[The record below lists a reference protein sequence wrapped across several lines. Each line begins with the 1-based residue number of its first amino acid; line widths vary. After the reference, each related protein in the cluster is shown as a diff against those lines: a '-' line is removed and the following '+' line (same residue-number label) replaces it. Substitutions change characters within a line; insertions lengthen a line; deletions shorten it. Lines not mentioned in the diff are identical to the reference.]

1 MKKFTKLTAL
11 LLAVL
16 MLFSLAACGGGT
28 PATNDTPTTQ
38 DNTPTDQD
46 TSTDS
51 EDSEVQ
57 YDEVIINVA
66 NSVTEDHPVSAGHL
80 KFEELVEERSNG
92 AVQVEIFFNG
102 TFGSGLQIVEAVQSG
117 SVQAG
122 ESSLSSLATLVPEV
136 QYTGLPFSF
145 DSRDHAFAW
154 TETEFANQIKD
165 KILEKS
171 GCYLLAWLENGIRK
185 LSNSKHPVTCPD
197 DMQGLK
203 IRVMDS
209 PIYIE
214 MFTEMGA
221 SPTPMSLTEVYT
233 ALQQGTV
240 DGQDNPYS
248 TFVSTKFYEIQKY
261 FTNLDHT
268 FDFTGFIISND
279 FLQSLNEATRELII
293 ECGKEAQQA
302 SYDYAV
308 ESEARLIQ
316 TVEDSGMEIYTLSD
330 EERELFKESVSG
342 MEAWFEQN
350 VASDLNMEDFKAS
363 LEESRPA

>member
-57 YDEVIINVA
+57 YDEVIINIA

-117 SVQAG
+117 SVRAG

-350 VASDLNMEDFKAS
+350 VASDLNLEDFKAS

>member
-11 LLAVL
+11 FLAFLL
-16 MLFSLAACGGGT
+16 MFSLAACGNDSANSDT
-28 PATNDTPTTQ
+28 NKPQNTTNDKP
-38 DNTPTDQD
+38 D
-46 TSTDS
+46 TNPSTG
-51 EDSEVQ
+51 DSEVQ
-57 YDEVIINVA
+57 YDEVTINIA
-66 NSVTEDHPVSAGHL
+66 NSVTKDHPVSAGHI
-80 KFEELVEERSNG
+80 KFEELVEERTNG

>member
-38 DNTPTDQD
+38 DNNPTDQD

>member
-1 MKKFTKLTAL
+1 MKKFTRLTAL
-11 LLAVL
+11 ILAVL
-16 MLFSLAACGGGT
+16 MLFSLAACGSE
-28 PATNDTPTTQ
+28 PATNTPSTTQ
-38 DNTPTDQD
+38 DTTPTDD

-51 EDSEVQ
+51 NDSDVQ
-57 YDEVIINVA
+57 YDEVVINIA
-66 NSVTEDHPVSAGHL
+66 NSVNEDHPVSAAHL
-80 KFEELVEERSNG
+80 KFEELMEERTNG
-92 AVQVEIFFNG
+92 AVQVEIFFNA

-154 TETEFANQIKD
+154 TETDFANQIKD

-171 GCYLLAWLENGIRK
+171 GCYLLGWLENGIRK

-214 MFTEMGA
+214 MFTQMGA

-248 TFVSTKFYEIQKY
+248 TFVSSKFYEIQSY

-279 FLQSLNEATRELII
+279 FLQSLNEATRELVI

-316 TVEDSGMEIYTLSD
+316 TIEESGMEIYNLSD
-330 EERELFKESVSG
+330 EERALFRESVAG
-342 MEAWFEQN
+342 MEDWFEQN
-350 VASDLNMEDFKAS
+350 VQSDLNLADFKAS
-363 LEESRPA
+363 LDESRSA

>member
-57 YDEVIINVA
+57 YDEVIINIA

-316 TVEDSGMEIYTLSD
+316 TVEDSGMDIYTLSD

>member
-16 MLFSLAACGGGT
+16 MLFSLAACGGT

-66 NSVTEDHPVSAGHL
+66 NSVTEDPPVSAGHL

-214 MFTEMGA
+214 MFTQMGA

-248 TFVSTKFYEIQKY
+248 TFVSSKFYEIQKY

-316 TVEDSGMEIYTLSD
+316 TIEESGMEVYTPTD

-363 LEESRPA
+363 LDESRPA

>member
-16 MLFSLAACGGGT
+16 MLFSLAACGGT

-221 SPTPMSLTEVYT
+221 SPTPMAYSEVYT

-248 TFVSTKFYEIQKY
+248 IFVSTKYYEVQQY
-261 FTNLDHT
+261 FTDLSHT
-268 FDFTGFIISND
+268 FDFTAFFMSND
-279 FLQSLNEATRELII
+279 FLMSLNDATRELFI
-293 ECGKEAQQA
+293 ECGKECTEYQHQV
-302 SYDYAV
+302 SQED
-308 ESEARLIQ
+308 EAANIQ
-316 TVEDSGMEIYTLSD
+316 TMLDNGVEIYNLSD
-330 EERELFKESVSG
+330 EERQLFRDSVVG
-342 MEAWFEQN
+342 IEEWFANN
-350 VASDLNMEDFKAS
+350 VQSTLTWDDFQAS

>member
-16 MLFSLAACGGGT
+16 MLFSLAACGGT

-57 YDEVIINVA
+57 YDEVIINVT

-214 MFTEMGA
+214 MFTQMGA

-248 TFVSTKFYEIQKY
+248 TFVSSKFYEIQKY

-316 TVEDSGMEIYTLSD
+316 TIEESGMEVYTPTD

-363 LEESRPA
+363 LDESRPA

>member
-57 YDEVIINVA
+57 YDEVIINIA

-350 VASDLNMEDFKAS
+350 VASDLNLEDFKAS

>member
-1 MKKFTKLTAL
+1 MKKFTQLTAL
-11 LLAVL
+11 FLAFLL
-16 MLFSLAACGGGT
+16 MFSLAACGNDSANSDTNT
-28 PATNDTPTTQ
+28 PQDTTNDKP
-38 DNTPTDQD
+38 NTNPD
-46 TSTDS
+46 TGDA
-51 EDSEVQ
+51 EVQ
-57 YDEVIINVA
+57 YDEVTINIA
-66 NSVTEDHPVSAGHL
+66 NSVTKDHPVSAGHI
-80 KFEELVEERSNG
+80 KFEELVEERTNG

-154 TETEFANQIKD
+154 TETDFAQQIKD

-171 GCYLLAWLENGIRK
+171 GCYLLAWLENGIRQ
-185 LSNSKHPVTCPD
+185 LSSGSKPVTCPD
-197 DMQGLK
+197 DLKGLK

-214 MFTEMGA
+214 MFTQMGA
-221 SPTPMSLTEVYT
+221 SPTPMAFSEVYT

-240 DGQDNPYS
+240 DGQDNPYA
-248 TFVSTKFYEIQKY
+248 TFVSSRFYEVQKY
-261 FTNLDHT
+261 FTNLSHT
-268 FDFTGFIISND
+268 FDFTGFVMSND
-279 FLQSLNEATRELII
+279 FLQSLNEPTRELII

-302 SYDYAV
+302 SYEFAV
-308 ESEARLIQ
+308 ESDERMVQIIK
-316 TVEDSGMEIYTLSD
+316 DNGMEIYTPTE
-330 EERELFKESVSG
+330 EERELFRESVSG
-342 MEAWFEQN
+342 MEDWFLNN
-350 VASDLNMEDFKAS
+350 VKSDLNLEDFKAS

>member
-1 MKKFTKLTAL
+1 M
-11 LLAVL
+11 
-16 MLFSLAACGGGT
+16 
-28 PATNDTPTTQ
+28 
-38 DNTPTDQD
+38 
-46 TSTDS
+46 
-51 EDSEVQ
+51 
-57 YDEVIINVA
+57 
-66 NSVTEDHPVSAGHL
+66 
-80 KFEELVEERSNG
+80 
-92 AVQVEIFFNG
+92 
-102 TFGSGLQIVEAVQSG
+102 
-117 SVQAG
+117 
-122 ESSLSSLATLVPEV
+122 
-136 QYTGLPFSF
+136 
-145 DSRDHAFAW
+145 
-154 TETEFANQIKD
+154 
-165 KILEKS
+165 EKS

-214 MFTEMGA
+214 MFTQMGA

-248 TFVSTKFYEIQKY
+248 TFVSSKFYEIQKY

-316 TVEDSGMEIYTLSD
+316 TIEESGMEVYTPTD

-363 LEESRPA
+363 LDESRPA

>member
-16 MLFSLAACGGGT
+16 MLFSLAACGGT

-197 DMQGLK
+197 DMVGPEDPRHGLPDLHRDVHRDG
-203 IRVMDS
+203 RVSHPD
-209 PIYIE
+209 
-214 MFTEMGA
+214 
-221 SPTPMSLTEVYT
+221 
-233 ALQQGTV
+233 
-240 DGQDNPYS
+240 
-248 TFVSTKFYEIQKY
+248 VSDRGLYGSAAG
-261 FTNLDHT
+261 HGGR
-268 FDFTGFIISND
+268 TG
-279 FLQSLNEATRELII
+279 
-293 ECGKEAQQA
+293 
-302 SYDYAV
+302 
-308 ESEARLIQ
+308 
-316 TVEDSGMEIYTLSD
+316 
-330 EERELFKESVSG
+330 
-342 MEAWFEQN
+342 
-350 VASDLNMEDFKAS
+350 
-363 LEESRPA
+363 

>member
-16 MLFSLAACGGGT
+16 MLFSLAACGGT

-46 TSTDS
+46 TSPDS

-214 MFTEMGA
+214 MFTQMGA

-248 TFVSTKFYEIQKY
+248 TFVSSKFYEIQKY

-293 ECGKEAQQA
+293 ERGKEAQQA

-316 TVEDSGMEIYTLSD
+316 TIEESGMEVYTPTD

-363 LEESRPA
+363 LDESRPA